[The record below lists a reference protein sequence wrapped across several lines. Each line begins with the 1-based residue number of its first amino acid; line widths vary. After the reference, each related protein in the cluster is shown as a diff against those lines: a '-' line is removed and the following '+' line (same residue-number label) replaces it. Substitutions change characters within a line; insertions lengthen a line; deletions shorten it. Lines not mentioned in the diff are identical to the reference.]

1 MATKM
6 NAEITKRVR
15 ALGIKANDEETARE
29 ALLEILNNN
38 GIEGMEEEDTD
49 TLIEIAESFVEE
61 GAANSDDTSEENAP
75 EEETATADE
84 DALAEEVEAEDVEEE
99 EETAEA
105 ESGDEFDDMDRS
117 ELKTFIKGRELE
129 IKVKKSWSDDDIRNE
144 IRSALA
150 EASTEEEA
158 EETAA
163 PVEEKKSAPAKKSAT
178 KTEKKVSKRG
188 TKKLDPKNN
197 AEDRKVFDCL
207 KDLFPE
213 GEYAYAWIASAG
225 VTVKH
230 IGKNSQRAMVSIESC
245 SLQADGSIKCN
256 MYLSTFSKQ
265 TTVLDEAG
273 IEYEICWSGA
283 PFMKGI
289 TLKSAVETLK
299 VLMPNITATV
309 QKIDKKLG
317 ENRAKMEENLAKKT
331 APAKKTVKK

>member
-6 NAEITKRVR
+6 NAEIAKRVR
-15 ALGIKANDEETARE
+15 ALGIKANDEEAARE

-38 GIEGMEEEDTD
+38 DIEGMEEEDTD

-61 GAANSDDTSEENAP
+61 GAVNSDDASEENTP
-75 EEETATADE
+75 EEETTSDE
-84 DALAEEVEAEDVEEE
+84 DALAEEVDAEDAEEE

-105 ESGDEFDDMDRS
+105 ESGDEFDSMDRTA
-117 ELKTFIKGRELE
+117 LKAFIKTQGLE

-144 IRSALA
+144 IRAAVA
-150 EASTEEEA
+150 EDAEEE

-178 KTEKKVSKRG
+178 NTEKKVSKRS

-197 AEDRKVFDCL
+197 EEDRKAFNCL
-207 KDLFPE
+207 HDLFPE

-230 IGKNSQRAMVSIESC
+230 VGKNSQRAMVSIESC

-265 TTVLDEAG
+265 TVVLDEAG

-289 TLKSAVETLK
+289 TLESAVETLK

-317 ENRAKMEENLAKKT
+317 ENRAKMEENLAKKS
-331 APAKKTVKK
+331 APAKKNAKK